1 MSFVLT
7 YLQRRTKPWLALLL
21 TAYVAG
27 LWHPAASLAQD
38 APAKKAKPQTPKAAA
53 AGQGSRHHQRDDVR
67 AFIDEME
74 AKHGMKK
81 EELLFL
87 FSRTRFDPKIIKLI
101 TPPTAPRARSW
112 ANYRRSHVDDLRVQG
127 GVALL
132 QRYPAELAR
141 AEKEY
146 GVPPEIIA
154 AIIGVETVYGR
165 VMGDYR
171 VIDALTTLAFHYP
184 RRAEYFRS
192 ELEQFLL
199 LARDLEKDV
208 FEPKGSYAGAIG
220 IPQFMPGSWRR
231 WAVDF
236 DGDGKIDLRGSF
248 VDAIGSV
255 ASFLKAHGWQAG
267 QPIAAPAQVSGDLI
281 QGLID
286 EGIEPKR
293 KLAELIVAGVN
304 APKTESWSQSSAALI
319 DLVTPDQPTE
329 YLVGFN
335 NFYVITRYNRS
346 SFYATSVWQ
355 LAQMVKAGR

>member
-1 MSFVLT
+1 MSFLLSCARRSLT
-7 YLQRRTKPWLALLL
+7 LAI
-21 TAYVAG
+21 
-27 LWHPAASLAQD
+27 AASLVSVIAAPSFAQT
-38 APAKKAKPQTPKAAA
+38 APVKKAKAKKPRLAKEASQAS
-53 AGQGSRHHQRDDVR
+53 QHHQRDDVR
-67 AFIDEME
+67 AFIDEMV

-87 FSRTRFDPKIIKLI
+87 FSRTRFDPKIVKLI
-101 TPPTAPRARSW
+101 TPPSAPRARSW

-127 GVALL
+127 GIALL
-132 QRYPAELAR
+132 QRYPAELVR

-165 VMGDYR
+165 VMGDFR

-184 RRAEYFRS
+184 RRADYFRS

-199 LARDLEKDV
+199 LARELDKDV

-267 QPIAAPAQVSGDLI
+267 QPVAVPVQVSGELI

-293 KLAELIVAGVN
+293 KLAELITAGVN
-304 APKTESWSQSSAALI
+304 APKTEAWSQSSAALI